1 MATRAS
7 ARPEGSSVTFSA
19 LLKYV
24 RQCVLSGAQ
33 DKTHARREIF
43 EAESADPKGVREGLR
58 RIGALYDIEQDIREQ
73 KLAGEAKR
81 LHRLTH
87 SKPHVEAFFDWVNRT
102 LEAHGLRPMIIPADD
117 GHGFQS
123 NVDIDSIGTWTGVWH
138 VRRQNPPGAGIA
150 VTMPLRH
157 RGQDATNGE
166 ALGQG
171 TRSDGRRTQRRFC
184 ERPAATIEIR
194 RASHLIVDS
203 RAHSA
208 PSGADSRPLSTMA
221 RNRCSRS
228 ME

>member
-1 MATRAS
+1 MRS
-7 ARPEGSSVTFSA
+7 A
-19 LLKYV
+19 
-24 RQCVLSGAQ
+24 VL
-33 DKTHARREIF
+33 EL
-43 EAESADPKGVREGLR
+43 P
-58 RIGALYDIEQDIREQ
+58 
-73 KLAGEAKR
+73 
-81 LHRLTH
+81 
-87 SKPHVEAFFDWVNRT
+87 
-102 LEAHGLRPMIIPADD
+102 IILADD

-123 NVDIDSIGTWTGVWH
+123 NVDTDSIGTWTGVWH
-138 VRRQNPPGAGIA
+138 VRRQNPPDAGIA

-171 TRSDGRRTQRRFC
+171 TRSAGRRTQRRFC

-203 RAHSA
+203 RAQPA
-208 PSGADSRPLSTMA
+208 PSAADSRPLSTMA